1 MKEQFKIHTLDVK
14 NQLQNYIFLL
24 EDTRNQQVVVI
35 DPTEHQIVL
44 DYCQQQQLS
53 IQHIWITHHHAD
65 HTDGIAGL
73 IAQFPNIQVFAP
85 ALEID
90 KIAQTHIALEHEQH
104 FEFNGLDVNVILTA
118 GHTLG
123 HISYFI
129 DALDVVFCGD
139 TLFVMGCG
147 RVFEGTHEQMYH
159 SLNRLAALPPR
170 TVVYCSHEYTL
181 GNAKFALHVE
191 PDNLA
196 IQQRANEIEQLR
208 SQNLPTIP
216 STIALELETNPFLRV
231 LNVDKFSRLRQMK
244 DDF

>member
-170 TVVYCSHEYTL
+170 TAVYCSHEYTL

-231 LNVDKFSRLRQMK
+231 LNVDEFSRLRQMK
-244 DDF
+244 DQF

>member
-231 LNVDKFSRLRQMK
+231 FNVDEFSRLRQMK
-244 DDF
+244 DQF